1 MQILY
6 TGFNPTNMLAPSP
19 FSLQEYN
26 ARTARTAK
34 ALQELGVDL
43 LIAFANKVMP
53 GFVRYLSGYET
64 RHGIHDWSAL
74 LFEPEFG
81 RSALLT
87 NVSWEPVA
95 EMTWV
100 PDVRLTS
107 GPKAGGVMASWT
119 SAKVST
125 IGLAG
130 YNAFP
135 TPIYR
140 ALAEAFSGARILD
153 VSHVLLEVRQTKSS
167 TEIQVLRKCAEITDA
182 GAHAFLSAAQE
193 GQSERDILAEVESA
207 LRRAGSDETS
217 FTTQVGSGLN
227 TSCICPYAT
236 DRRLSQGDLVL
247 LDCGA
252 TFWGYRGDI
261 SRVAIVGKP
270 SARQELL
277 LNVTAEMYQCMLEA
291 LRPGVTAAE
300 IATIGM
306 DIARSYGLEDCLY
319 RSPSHD
325 VGFMG
330 HGMGCSYSEPPELN
344 PGDRTLLKENM
355 LMVVEPILFEEGV
368 GGVKLEDA
376 VVITPH
382 GAERLSACPLRTW

>member
-1 MQILY
+1 MADVLS
-6 TGFNPTNMLAPSP
+6 PST
-19 FSLQEYN
+19 FALEEYKV
-26 ARTARTAK
+26 RTARTSK

-64 RHGIHDWSAL
+64 RHGIHDWSAF
-74 LFEPEFG
+74 LFEPKSG
-81 RSALLT
+81 RSLLLT
-87 NVSWEPVA
+87 NVSWESVA

-107 GPKAGGVMASWT
+107 VPKAGGLVADWISPKT
-119 SAKVST
+119 GT

-135 TPIYR
+135 TPFYR
-140 ALAEAFSGARILD
+140 ALAEAFSAARILD
-153 VSHVLLEVRQTKSS
+153 VSHALLEVRRTKSP
-167 TEIQVLRKCAEITDA
+167 TEIEVLRKCAEITDA
-182 GAHAFLSAAQE
+182 GAQAFLSAAQE
-193 GQSERDILAEVESA
+193 GRRERDILAEVESA

-227 TSCICPYAT
+227 TTCICPYAT
-236 DRRLSQGDLVL
+236 DRRLSEGDLVL

-252 TFWGYRGDI
+252 TFRGYRGDI
-261 SRVAIVGKP
+261 SRAAMVGKP

-277 LNVTAEMYQCMLEA
+277 LNVTAEMYQCMLDA
-291 LRPGVTAAE
+291 LRPEVTAAE
-300 IATIGM
+300 IATIGV
-306 DIARSYGLEDCLY
+306 DIARSYGLESCLY

-344 PGDRTLLKENM
+344 PEDHTVLKENM
-355 LMVVEPILFEEGV
+355 LIVVEPILFEDGV